1 MEHSSPGM
9 PAVGR
14 AQPLS
19 TRPSGGTGSPM
30 VWNKEDEV
38 GPRRRPGVQLP
49 VLLPVGG
56 GPAGSPAPTLHC
68 QRVAEVTSSLL
79 QNLPAYWDTDHP
91 PPAPTPIMGPQHQ
104 SLGPG
109 LVQSTPGRTQ
119 EALGGGQ
126 PQQSQTTWA
135 PATGHTHGDPGH
147 QPRDGAAT
155 PGATTGA
162 GTCLRIG
169 PGQKSRWWVSGL
181 PPRVSERPEARRAR
195 PAIRRNCTLGCRTD
209 PRSR

>member
-109 LVQSTPGRTQ
+109 LVY
-119 EALGGGQ
+119 
-126 PQQSQTTWA
+126 SQ
-135 PATGHTHGDPGH
+135 H
-147 QPRDGAAT
+147 QAA
-155 PGATTGA
+155 
-162 GTCLRIG
+162 R
-169 PGQKSRWWVSGL
+169 R
-181 PPRVSERPEARRAR
+181 RPWGEGNHSRAR
-195 PAIRRNCTLGCRTD
+195 PHGRRPQGTRTVTPD
-209 PRSR
+209 TNPGTVPLPQEPPRGQAHA